1 MFTVAITGGSGFIGQ
16 HLAAKLT
23 QYDFQVR
30 ILSRKEKQR
39 NPFPT
44 FVVDYQ
50 DISSLTQA
58 LRGVDYLVN
67 LTGCLFS
74 FTAEGY
80 FKGNVLPTRA
90 LIQAANKTPT
100 LKRFIHISSQA
111 AAGPAPTKQPIDES
125 FPCNPVADYGRTKL
139 AAEKELSHLKTPFV
153 FLRPPIVYGPNASGL
168 SDLTPFL
175 KYGFFVDPTPTVLYS
190 VIHVEDL
197 TNAIVIAIQKAE
209 VLNQTFFVADP
220 NAYTWKQLIQAV
232 ANRNVRFLNINPR
245 LAGAAIR
252 LYQFFAKPLKGPA
265 LLNYDKINE
274 MNITGHWLC
283 SSQKWVQTTGQ
294 SFRSLSNTSSKS

>member
-1 MFTVAITGGSGFIGQ
+1 M
-16 HLAAKLT
+16 
-23 QYDFQVR
+23 
-30 ILSRKEKQR
+30 
-39 NPFPT
+39 
-44 FVVDYQ
+44 
-50 DISSLTQA
+50 
-58 LRGVDYLVN
+58 
-67 LTGCLFS
+67 
-74 FTAEGY
+74 
-80 FKGNVLPTRA
+80 
-90 LIQAANKTPT
+90 
-100 LKRFIHISSQA
+100 
-111 AAGPAPTKQPIDES
+111 
-125 FPCNPVADYGRTKL
+125 
-139 AAEKELSHLKTPFV
+139 
-153 FLRPPIVYGPNASGL
+153 YGPNASGL

-175 KYGFFVDPTPTVLYS
+175 KYGFFIDPTPTVLYS

-274 MNITGHWLC
+274 MNENVREYKGLLLAFGIASF
-283 SSQKWVQTTGQ
+283 SSFSGIIIFFVPIYSAFECGEGC
-294 SFRSLSNTSSKS
+294 SKSCDCGFCKNNYKVSY

>member
-1 MFTVAITGGSGFIGQ
+1 MFKVAIAGGNGFIGQ
-16 HLAAKLT
+16 HLASKLT
-23 QYDFQVR
+23 QNNFQVR
-30 ILSRKEKQR
+30 ILSRKKKRQ

-58 LRGVDYLVN
+58 LQGVDYLVN

-74 FTAEGY
+74 FTIERY
-80 FKGNVLPTRA
+80 CNGNVLPTRA
-90 LIQAANKTPT
+90 LIQAANATPT

-111 AAGPAPTKQPIDES
+111 AAGPAPTQQPIDES

-139 AAEKELSHLKTPFV
+139 AAEKELANLKTPFV
-153 FLRPPIVYGPNASGL
+153 ILRPPIVYGPNASGL
-168 SDLTPFL
+168 SDLAPFL
-175 KYGFFVDPTPTVLYS
+175 KYGFFVDPTPNTLYS
-190 VIHVEDL
+190 MIYVEDL
-197 TNAIVIAIQKAE
+197 TDAIVIAIQKAE
-209 VLNQTFFVADP
+209 VLNQIFFVADP

-232 ANRNVRFLNINPR
+232 ANRNVRFINISPR
-245 LAGAAIR
+245 LASAVIR
-252 LYQFFAKPLKGPA
+252 LYQFLAKPLKGPA

-283 SSQKWVQTTGQ
+283 SNQKWVKITGQ
-294 SFRSLSNTSSKS
+294 SFRSLPSTSSKS